1 MKKHQAITKKTTTKS
16 KIWVQVAL
24 GLGGNIGDVKAH
36 MLGALEVLAENDA
49 VRLLVSSDIFET
61 PPWGI
66 KEQANYLN
74 SCVIVSTTLTPP
86 EFLKLCHKA
95 ERAFR
100 RVRKIRWGPR
110 TIDIDILMLEEGEY
124 NSTSLTIP
132 HPRIRERAFVLVPL
146 AQIAGD
152 WMLEEKPISRWRD
165 QCDQATIKQIEPASI
180 FDDLM
185 SSPAHKSSDAIDDE
199 LHRKGGQ

>member
-1 MKKHQAITKKTTTKS
+1 MNISHAKPNKTTNSS
-16 KIWVQVAL
+16 KKWIQVAL

-36 MLGALEVLAENDA
+36 MHGALEVLLENDSL
-49 VRLLVSSDIFET
+49 RLLCSSDVFET

-66 KEQANYLN
+66 KEQAKYLN
-74 SCVIVSTTLTPP
+74 SCVIVSTSLTPP
-86 EFLKLCHKA
+86 ELLKLCHNA

-100 RVRKIRWGPR
+100 RERKIRWGPR

-124 NSTSLTIP
+124 NSHSLTIP

-152 WMLEEKPISRWRD
+152 WVLEVKSIGHWRD
-165 QCDQATIKQIEPASI
+165 HCDQAAIKKIAPAGI

-185 SSPAHKSSDAIDDE
+185 SSHTHKGSNAIDDE
-199 LHRKGGQ
+199 LHSKGGQ

>member
-1 MKKHQAITKKTTTKS
+1 MKKSQNKPNKIAITPEE
-16 KIWVQVAL
+16 WMRVAL
-24 GLGGNIGDVKAH
+24 GIGGNIGDVKAH
-36 MLGALEVLAENDA
+36 MLGALELLIESDTVH
-49 VRLLVSSDIFET
+49 LLVSSDVFET

-74 SCVIVSTTLTPP
+74 SCVIVSTSLTPP
-86 EFLKLCHKA
+86 ELLKLCHKA

-100 RVRKIRWGPR
+100 RERKIRWGPR

-124 NSTSLTIP
+124 NSTNLTIP

-152 WMLEEKPISRWRD
+152 WLLEEKTISHWRD
-165 QCDQATIKQIEPASI
+165 HCDQAAIKKNAPANI
-180 FDDLM
+180 FDELV
-185 SSPAHKSSDAIDDE
+185 SSHTHKGSDAIDDE
-199 LHRKGGQ
+199 LHGKGSQ

>member
-1 MKKHQAITKKTTTKS
+1 MNISHAKPNKTTNSS
-16 KIWVQVAL
+16 KKWNQVAL

-36 MLGALEVLAENDA
+36 MFGALEVLLENDA
-49 VRLLVSSDIFET
+49 VYFLGSSDVFET

-66 KEQANYLN
+66 KDQANFLN
-74 SCVIVSTTLTPP
+74 SCVIVSTSLTPP
-86 EFLKLCHKA
+86 ELLKLCHNA

-100 RVRKIRWGPR
+100 RERKIRWGPR

-124 NSTSLTIP
+124 SSTRLTIP

-152 WMLEEKPISRWRD
+152 WVLEEKSIDHWLD
-165 QCDQATIKQIEPASI
+165 HCDQTTIKKIAPANI

-185 SSPAHKSSDAIDDE
+185 SSHAHKGSDTIDDK
-199 LHRKGGQ
+199 LHGKSG